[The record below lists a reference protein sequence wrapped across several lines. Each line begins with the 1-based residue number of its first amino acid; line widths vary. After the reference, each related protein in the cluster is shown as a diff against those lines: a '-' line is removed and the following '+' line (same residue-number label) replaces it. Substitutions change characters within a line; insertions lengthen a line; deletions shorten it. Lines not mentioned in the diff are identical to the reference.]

1 MTNVPDVSAAYR
13 HHGKQTPEE
22 FLATIRGQYIISQA
36 LNKAIDVMEAVEPEV
51 MRELSNIADM
61 KFLRDELFN
70 TYVSDKRLAN
80 LYARSHLLI
89 RRSRIMKRIEG
100 EATSE

>member
-1 MTNVPDVSAAYR
+1 MANVPDVSAAYR

-70 TYVSDKRLAN
+70 MYVSDKRLAN
-80 LYARSHLLI
+80 LYARSHLL
-89 RRSRIMKRIEG
+89 MKEL
-100 EATSE
+100 EEEETSE

>member
-1 MTNVPDVSAAYR
+1 MANVPDVSAAYR

-36 LNKAIDVMEAVEPEV
+36 LNKAIDVMEAVEPEE

-70 TYVSDKRLAN
+70 MYVSSEVLAN
-80 LYARSHLLI
+80 LHARSHLIKKELE
-89 RRSRIMKRIEG
+89 EG
-100 EATSE
+100 EI

>member
-70 TYVSDKRLAN
+70 MYVSDKRLAN
-80 LYARSHLLI
+80 LHARSHLLV
-89 RRSRIMKRIEG
+89 KEL
-100 EATSE
+100 EEEETSE

>member
-70 TYVSDKRLAN
+70 MYVSDKRLAN
-80 LYARSHLLI
+80 LQARSHLLV
-89 RRSRIMKRIEG
+89 KEL
-100 EATSE
+100 EEEETSE

>member
-61 KFLRDELFN
+61 MFLRDELFN
-70 TYVSDKRLAN
+70 MYVSDKRLAN
-80 LYARSHLLI
+80 LQARSHLLV
-89 RRSRIMKRIEG
+89 KEL
-100 EATSE
+100 EEEETSE

>member
-22 FLATIRGQYIISQA
+22 FLATIRGQYILSQA

-70 TYVSDKRLAN
+70 AYVSDKRLAN
-80 LYARSHLLI
+80 LYARSHLL
-89 RRSRIMKRIEG
+89 MKELEE